1 MVAGPF
7 RNIYQQKSPPRQCF
21 EFFLVSFILETE
33 QRFICEIT
41 FQLAVLLVTITA
53 TFCKLSLWNNL
64 SLWDLIS
71 FKPFIPYSRLL
82 ESIPHKKKYAP
93 IFYVI
98 LQRCNSFQVNVSF
111 LCHPETL
118 EKQKF
123 SRILRGYGESF
134 T

>member
-1 MVAGPF
+1 MF
-7 RNIYQQKSPPRQCF
+7 WI
-21 EFFLVSFILETE
+21 FFSVLHIGDWAEVYL
-33 QRFICEIT
+33 RDHT
-41 FQLAVLLVTITA
+41 FQLGILLVTITT

-71 FKPFIPYSRLL
+71 FKPFIPYTRLL
-82 ESIPHKKKYAP
+82 ESIPHEKKYAP

-111 LCHPETL
+111 LCHLETL

-134 T
+134 TWRFGTNVLKYSGKCL